1 MPPLFLFCG
10 VSTMLKFIRLSL
22 RPSVRRSLASLCVL
36 ALFLE
41 ITSCALRRPKSTAL
55 LSTPSQANAQLQEK
69 LAAQFVRFKTAKDR
83 IIEKVGIQ
91 EGTMTREQWEPLF
104 DAPPSEAFSPED
116 LADLRRYHDEIIA
129 TARLNAR
136 RDSVLDLD
144 KVRAAGKVA
153 EFCAGI
159 PKGGMLHVHPY
170 GTLDDDTVGQILEAV
185 NPVVAPA
192 QLASQLTTPGTPA
205 GILYPDEL
213 DYLRG
218 LSERVGET
226 AKYLEI
232 PIEDRLKI
240 RDFFFLPAGAHS
252 FDRFNGVFT
261 VISKMIFAN
270 NQVDPEPMMYEGF
283 FRRASH
289 AHLDYVEITTFTR
302 PGAQWVNSLK
312 SWAKDVKERHGI
324 TAKLVAAFNRTKPLP
339 FTRTKVKQLLDQP
352 TSPVLVGVNLL
363 ADETNAP
370 ALEAGQTL
378 YAPVTA
384 AFQQGRSSLHR
395 TIHAGEL
402 GDVRNVRDAILMGAE
417 RIGHGVKL
425 DQDPVTLEYVRLQK
439 IPVEI
444 NLLSNLR
451 LKVVDDLKSHPFI
464 RYLRLNIPVSLST
477 DDEGIFRTTIND
489 ECQAAIDS
497 SDVTY
502 FELKNMFLNGILTS
516 FASEEEK
523 GTLRQSLE
531 EGYAA
536 FETSWQ
542 GLARSDTASQPL
554 SQ

>member
-1 MPPLFLFCG
+1 MRIVRLTLN
-10 VSTMLKFIRLSL
+10 STAL
-22 RPSVRRSLASLCVL
+22 RPVTGLCLLAIFFAASSCAVRRPPSS
-36 ALFLE
+36 
-41 ITSCALRRPKSTAL
+41 AL
-55 LSTPSQANAQLQEK
+55 LSTPSQANAQVQEK
-69 LAAQFVRFKTAKDR
+69 LAAQFMRFKTAKDR

-91 EGTMTREQWEPLF
+91 EGVMTREEWAPLLE
-104 DAPPSEAFSPED
+104 APPSEAFTPED

-129 TARLNAR
+129 TAKVNAR

-192 QLASQLTTPGTPA
+192 SLASQLSTPSMPA

-213 DYLRG
+213 TYLHG

-240 RDFFFLPAGAHS
+240 RDFFFLPAGSHS

-261 VISKMIFAN
+261 VISKLIFAN
-270 NQVDPEPMMYEGF
+270 NQVDPEPIMYEGF
-283 FRRASH
+283 FRRASL

-302 PGAQWVNSLK
+302 PGAPWVNSLK
-312 SWAKDVKERHGI
+312 AWAKGVKDKYGI
-324 TAKLVAAFNRTKPLP
+324 TAKLLAAFNRTKPLP

-352 TSPVLVGVNLL
+352 ASPVLVGVNLL

-384 AFQQGRSSLHR
+384 AVQQGRSTLHR

-425 DQDPVTLEYVRLQK
+425 DQEPVTLEYVRQQK

-451 LKVVDDLKSHPFI
+451 LSVVEDLKSHPFI
-464 RYLRLNIPVSLST
+464 RYLRLNIPVSLAT
-477 DDEGIFRTTIND
+477 DDEGIFRTSIND
-489 ECQAAIDS
+489 ECQAAIDH

-502 FELKNMFLNGILTS
+502 LEMKKMFVNGILTS

-523 GTLRQSLE
+523 VALRHSLE

-542 GLARSDTASQPL
+542 GLARNDMASQPL